1 MYHKIGFATAT
12 VAAAA
17 LLAACGQ
24 NQQGAAPDQQ
34 NQPVNAAQDAA
45 SAVVGPTAAATV
57 GSTTVDGFV
66 MNAAVSDMYEI
77 ESSKMAL
84 ERSKNAGVKKIAQM
98 LITDHTASSTKLK
111 GLVTGGQ
118 VTGATIPDKM
128 DERRQGLIDNLRGAP
143 DAEFDNRYLDQQAN
157 AHREALILMNGY
169 QTAGQNE
176 LLKAF
181 AGEVKPKIQAH
192 LDMVN
197 QLDRASTGGPGAAGT
212 TGGNT
217 TR

>member
-1 MYHKIGFATAT
+1 MYQKFGFATAT

-45 SAVVGPTAAATV
+45 SAVVGPTSAATV
-57 GSTTVDGFV
+57 GATVDGFV
-66 MNAAVSDMYEI
+66 MNAAVGDMYEI
-77 ESSKMAL
+77 ESSRMAM
-84 ERSKNAGVKKIAQM
+84 ERSKNAAVRKIAQM
-98 LITDHTASSTKLK
+98 LITDHTASTTKLK
-111 GLVTGGQ
+111 SLIDGGQ
-118 VTGATIPDKM
+118 VTGATLPTAM
-128 DERRQGLIDNLRGAP
+128 DERRKGLIDNLRGAP

-157 AHREALILMNGY
+157 AHRETVVLMEAY

-176 LLKAF
+176 PLKAF
-181 AGEVKPKIQAH
+181 AGEVAPKIKAH

-197 QLDRASTGGPGAAGT
+197 AVDRADAPGAAG
-212 TGGNT
+212 GAASNT

>member
-1 MYHKIGFATAT
+1 MYQKFGFATAT

-45 SAVVGPTAAATV
+45 SAVVGPTSAATV
-57 GSTTVDGFV
+57 GATVDGFV
-66 MNAAVSDMYEI
+66 MNAAVGDMYEI
-77 ESSKMAL
+77 ESSRMAM
-84 ERSKNAGVKKIAQM
+84 ERSKNAAVRKIAQM
-98 LITDHTASSTKLK
+98 LITDHTASTTKLK
-111 GLVTGGQ
+111 SLIDGGQ
-118 VTGATIPDKM
+118 VTGATLPTAM
-128 DERRQGLIDNLRGAP
+128 DERRKGMIDNLRGAP
-143 DAEFDNRYLDQQAN
+143 DAEFDNRYLDQQAM
-157 AHREALILMNGY
+157 AHRETVVLMEAY

-176 LLKAF
+176 PLKAF
-181 AGEVKPKIQAH
+181 AGEVAPKIKAH

-197 QLDRASTGGPGAAGT
+197 AVDRADAPGAAG
-212 TGGNT
+212 GAASNT